1 MFTDKSI
8 DLDSLLI
15 EVKGKL
21 DTKLWY
27 QFGVA
32 LGVPIEFLEG
42 VKGCP
47 EYECMIELIDYWL
60 CNHQGQPS
68 MKEID
73 DALKEIATLS
83 F

>member
-21 DTKLWY
+21 DNKFWY

-47 EYECMIELIDYWL
+47 EYESMIELIDYWL
-60 CNHQGQPS
+60 SHHQGRPS
-68 MKEID
+68 LEEVD
-73 DALKEIATLS
+73 DAIKHTTIN
-83 F
+83 